1 MVACSTRAHIDPSEE
16 ISLRHLDHFP
26 GKYDKFLLVPE
37 RLDFALPGLIT
48 KPMDDRFFGGIEV
61 HIRILFSN
69 AYYHAF
75 SGYEYILTYH
85 IDALVFSD
93 QLEM

>member
-1 MVACSTRAHIDPSEE
+1 VVARSTRAHIDPSEE
-16 ISLRHLDHFP
+16 ISLRHPDHFP
-26 GKYDKFLLVPE
+26 GKSDKFPLVPE
-37 RLDFALPGLIT
+37 RLGFALPGLIT
-48 KPMDDRFFGGIEV
+48 KLMDDRFFGSIEV

-93 QLEM
+93 QFEM